1 MKRIM
6 KWIGTPTI
14 RGALIAGVLTL
25 PLASRLAAQDTL
37 PVGYG
42 SLKRE
47 DILVSFSTGQLQIQ
61 VLPLDEG
68 VIRLLFPDTYSS
80 LEQLIKQKQ
89 PDIDD
94 QARRA
99 GVETP
104 TLVMVTFFGLVSQA
118 RFTPE
123 DINLN
128 SRGRLFRPA
137 GMIPLSP
144 QWSGQQLDARQQATA
159 IYVFEGGI
167 AFTEQLTVS
176 YEGMTNDSWAHSL
189 QLLIQE
195 RPRALARAAS
205 KKPASR

>member
-1 MKRIM
+1 MNHSLH
-6 KWIGTPTI
+6 WIRT
-14 RGALIAGVLTL
+14 RAARSAMLAALSLL
-25 PLASRLAAQDTL
+25 PARARLAAQDTL

-61 VLPLDEG
+61 ILPLDEG
-68 VIRLLFPDTYSS
+68 VIRLLLPDTYLS

-94 QARRA
+94 QAQRA
-99 GVETP
+99 GIETP

-123 DINLN
+123 DINLT

-137 GMIPLSP
+137 GMVPLSP

-159 IYVFEGGI
+159 IYLFQGGI
-167 AFTEQLTVS
+167 LFTEQLTVS
-176 YEGMTNDSWAHSL
+176 YEGMTNDSWTHSL

-195 RPRALARAAS
+195 RSRALARAAS
-205 KKPASR
+205 KKPASP

>member
-1 MKRIM
+1 MKQIM
-6 KWIGTPTI
+6 KCI
-14 RGALIAGVLTL
+14 LAGVLAL
-25 PLASRLAAQDTL
+25 PLASALTAQDTL
-37 PVGYG
+37 PTGYG
-42 SLKRE
+42 SLKRD
-47 DILVSFSTGQLQIQ
+47 DIVVSFSTGQLQVQ

-68 VIRLLFPDTYSS
+68 VIRLLLPDTYSS

-94 QARRA
+94 QAQRA

-104 TLVMVTFFGLVSQA
+104 VLVMVTFFGLVSQA

-123 DINLN
+123 DINLT
-128 SRGRLFRPA
+128 SRGRLFRPV
-137 GMIPLSP
+137 GMVPLSP

-159 IYVFEGGI
+159 IYLFESGI

-176 YEGMTNDSWAHSL
+176 YEGMTNDSWTHSL